1 MFDQINIYY
10 FQKQAREYNPLFF
23 KFPENFTPYDN
34 ITCRDDFHN
43 YYNACLPRCDRWT
56 QYSKDITQILT
67 IIKGFSA
74 AMGLCFSMA
83 TFIIAGIRYKLMY
96 AINS

>member
-1 MFDQINIYY
+1 MFYQINIYT
-10 FQKQAREYNPLFF
+10 FQQQESYDSLS
-23 KFPENFTPYDN
+23 FPENFTPYEN

-74 AMGLCFSMA
+74 AMGLCFSIA
-83 TFIIAGIRYKLMY
+83 TFIIAGIRYKIMY
-96 AINS
+96 AIKS